1 MATSAPQRIAKWD
14 AKFNTERIKAVL
26 DDSRERMFINVQ
38 AVFPAIES
46 METQVKQVL
55 DMQGISTSTYANYLN
70 FGREIWSLKRNGVSG
85 DSLVFEVSVLLA
97 KWVARGCSMAILET
111 IRTQVFD
118 VSAPAGP

>member
-26 DDSRERMFINVQ
+26 DDSRERMFTNVQ

-46 METQVKQVL
+46 MEAQVKQVL

-70 FGREIWSLKRNGVSG
+70 FGREVWHLKDNGVSG
-85 DSLVFEVSVLLA
+85 DSLIFEVNVILM
-97 KWVARGCSMAILET
+97 KYVARGFSQVILET